1 MPGYAGSTRLCG
13 QPKLAGLVRGNGRD
27 GSKAKAKPGW
37 LTPPARRPAVAPR
50 ARIQVPREEL
60 ELGEEPPDRLGL
72 LGPRRVAAREQAP
85 GGGHRAALALHAGAG
100 RHRLGLRPALVTPSL
115 PEQGA
120 TARNTSNWKQSV
132 QLMLS
137 VKFPLFSGLAEPQP
151 VLPLPCEP
159 PAPSPAEPSL
169 PEPPAAEPPR
179 DEPAAPSRDEPPLPE
194 PPTTEPPL
202 DEPAAPSLVDEPPL
216 PEPPAAAPPFDEPPT
231 AASPGAA
238 PPLAL
243 APPELLPPAPTVPPA
258 VCSPPE
264 DFAPPEATLPP
275 PRPEL

>member
-1 MPGYAGSTRLCG
+1 MARKRRPNLVGS
-13 QPKLAGLVRGNGRD
+13 P
-27 GSKAKAKPGW
+27 
-37 LTPPARRPAVAPR
+37 PPARRPAVAPR

-179 DEPAAPSRDEPPLPE
+179 DEPAAPSRDEPRRADEGLPLRCCRR
-194 PPTTEPPL
+194 TV
-202 DEPAAPSLVDEPPL
+202 AP
-216 PEPPAAAPPFDEPPT
+216 
-231 AASPGAA
+231 AASP
-238 PPLAL
+238 L
-243 APPELLPPAPTVPPA
+243 T
-258 VCSPPE
+258 
-264 DFAPPEATLPP
+264 
-275 PRPEL
+275 PRPRAGPSL